1 MATFA
6 QLKAEQERRDREA
19 MALHDKLNNLHPID
33 LCLQYTLDS
42 GTRCTITG
50 IFGRRLDITC
60 SGGNPWAEEEGVKFL
75 TLGMLSVDDLRE
87 FLEIRLVIEAFK
99 AGRLAELPMPKEP
112 FGSWVCPSDFA
123 VPIFDGDE

>member
-6 QLKAEQERRDREA
+6 EMKAERERQTLEEEA
-19 MALHDKLNNLHPID
+19 LLEKVNNFRQVD

-60 SGGNPWAEEEGVKFL
+60 AGGNPWAEEEGVKWL
-75 TLGMLSVDDLRE
+75 TLGMLSVEDLRE